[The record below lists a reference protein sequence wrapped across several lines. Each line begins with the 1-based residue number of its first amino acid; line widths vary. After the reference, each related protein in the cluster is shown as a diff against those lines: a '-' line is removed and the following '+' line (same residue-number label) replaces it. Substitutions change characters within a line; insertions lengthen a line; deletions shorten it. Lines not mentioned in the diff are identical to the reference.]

1 MPARSE
7 AQQQL
12 FGAALSVKRG
22 ETPRSKVSAKVL
34 ELVDT
39 MTEKQLEDFASTPHN
54 KIPYKVSKKV
64 KKESFERVIRKLIR
78 EELTRINR
86 RFL

>member
-54 KIPYKVSKKV
+54 KIPYKVNKSKN
-64 KKESFERVIRKLIR
+64 EVIEYEIRRIVR
-78 EELTRINR
+78 EEINR
-86 RFL
+86 IVTKR

>member
-54 KIPYKVSKKV
+54 KIPYKVSKV
-64 KKESFERVIRKLIR
+64 KKESLERVIRKLIR
-78 EELTRINR
+78 EELTLIKR